1 MWYTVIDEPALLEL
15 SKKSAKTR
23 ADKLESALN
32 EAEKRGFTFV
42 TVDRAGDDDA
52 CYIFTAVDARR
63 RLGNI
68 K

>member
-1 MWYTVIDEPALLEL
+1 MWYTVIDEQSLLQL
-15 SKKSAKTR
+15 AKKSAKSR

-42 TVDRAGDDDA
+42 TVDRPVDGDA
-52 CYIFTAVDARR
+52 CYIFTAADAKR